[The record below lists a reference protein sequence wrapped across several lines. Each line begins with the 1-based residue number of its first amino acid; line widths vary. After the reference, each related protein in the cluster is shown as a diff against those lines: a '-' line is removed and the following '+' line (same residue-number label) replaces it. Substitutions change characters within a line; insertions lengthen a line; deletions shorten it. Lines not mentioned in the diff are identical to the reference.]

1 METFLMIVALI
12 TVLILVG
19 WYAKY
24 MFILAKEIVIDFAEF
39 IYNITR
45 KD

>member
-24 MFILAKEIVIDFAEF
+24 MFILAKEIVIGFAEF

>member
-1 METFLMIVALI
+1 METLLMIVASI
-12 TVLILVG
+12 AVLILVG

-24 MFILAKEIVIDFAEF
+24 MFVIAKELVIGIAEF

-45 KD
+45 RD